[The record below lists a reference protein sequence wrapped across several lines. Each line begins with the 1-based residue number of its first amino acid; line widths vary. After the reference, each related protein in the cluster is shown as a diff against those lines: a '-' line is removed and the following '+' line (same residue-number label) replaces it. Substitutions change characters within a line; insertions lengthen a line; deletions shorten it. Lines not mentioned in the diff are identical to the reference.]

1 MIYGGDITK
10 SILSRLEVLEKA
22 QAEYDKQLR
31 IWKAQHSPFVE
42 YEPWDMLKDE
52 YRISYFPEG
61 IYQAPNVLDKLGY
74 EEVKEWFLKQ
84 DPEISLQIHMGSCTE
99 WLYVFHR
106 FDKRHFKY
114 TEQQLDMISSKWL
127 ADEPQLKM
135 LHDTEEGK
143 EIVKIMMKLP
153 QQIFI
158 TVGDYQKIIKGER

>member
-10 SILSRLEVLEKA
+10 SILSRLELLEKIK
-22 QAEYDKQLR
+22 EENDKKLR
-31 IWKAQHSPFVE
+31 IWKEQHSPFVE

-61 IYQAPNVLDKLGY
+61 LYQTPTVLDKLSY
-74 EEVKEWFLKQ
+74 KEVKEWFLNQ
-84 DPEISLQIHMGSCTE
+84 NEDLRLQIHMGSCTE

-106 FDKRHFKY
+106 FDKRNFKY

-127 ADEPQLKM
+127 ADEPQLKK

-143 EIVKIMMKLP
+143 EIVRIMMKLP